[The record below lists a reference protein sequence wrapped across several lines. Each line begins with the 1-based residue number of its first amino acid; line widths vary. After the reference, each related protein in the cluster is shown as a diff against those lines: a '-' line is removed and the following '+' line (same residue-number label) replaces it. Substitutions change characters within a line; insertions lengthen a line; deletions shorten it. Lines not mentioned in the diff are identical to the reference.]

1 MIENYAN
8 LKPRFQKAYDLLFS
22 SFGLNEFSFKDA
34 EEVLKEYANK
44 IEVLSELEKA
54 GLLDVRP
61 SEEDKR
67 VKIYS
72 LKPVEEKVKKPT
84 KDQLLKILKAGAD
97 LIRTRVDYRVLLIL
111 LFYKA
116 ISDKFISIFKGYK
129 KEGYTDEES
138 YLYAN
143 YDLVTLYDEKE
154 GKLYT
159 WQEVIK
165 EGSYSDFINALYKLA
180 ELEGNEEKLKN
191 FNSLIDKTGL
201 ATLFNTENVH
211 IIEKLL
217 NLFGSFDFSNV
228 SYDILGDAYEW
239 ILYYFA
245 PDKAKEGEVYTPLE
259 VSRLLAEIVEPEEED
274 IILDPACGSGSMLIE
289 QYLYVKKK
297 TDEPFVQLYGQEAN
311 DITAVLAELNFI
323 LHGIKDYEIYIGD
336 SLINPKFP
344 KAKKVV
350 ANPPWNQDGYD
361 EDTLKRNQKHKDIF
375 EFGYTNKQS
384 ADWAWV
390 QLINYFS
397 EKKAG
402 IVLDSGALFRGGKEQ
417 NIRKEFLNHDII
429 DAVVLLP
436 EKIFYNTQAPG
447 ILLILNKNKP
457 QERKEKVLFINA
469 SQEYIQHPEIKKL
482 NKLSDE
488 NIAKIAKAYREYK
501 DIEGFSRVVDL
512 EKIKEN
518 DYNLNVSLYVA
529 PIEEEEQIDL
539 EKEFRELEKLH
550 QEYEEKYEL
559 IKEYIQEINKLGV

>member
-1 MIENYAN
+1 VIENYAK
-8 LKPRFQKAYDLLFS
+8 LEPRFQKAYDMLFK
-22 SFGLNEFSFKDA
+22 SFGLNEFKFKDA
-34 EEVLKEYANK
+34 EKILEDYANK
-44 IEVLSELEKA
+44 KEVLSELEKA
-54 GLLDVRP
+54 GLLKVRP
-61 SEEDKR
+61 LEEDKR
-67 VKIYS
+67 VKIYK
-72 LKPVEEKVKKPT
+72 LNPIEEKIKKPT
-84 KDQLLKILKAGAD
+84 KDQLIKILKAGAD
-97 LIRTRVDYRVLLIL
+97 LIRTRVDYRVLLVL

-116 ISDKFISIFKGYK
+116 VSDKYFAIYK
-129 KEGYTDEES
+129 KYKSEGYPDEEA

-143 YDLVTLYDEKE
+143 YDLITLYDEKD

-159 WQEVIK
+159 WQEVIRA
-165 EGSYSDFINALYKLA
+165 GSYSDFINALYKLV

-191 FNSLIDKTGL
+191 FNNLIDKTGL

-259 VSRLLAEIVEPEEED
+259 VSRLLAKIIDPSEED

-289 QYLYVKKK
+289 QYLYVKNKI
-297 TDEPFVQLYGQEAN
+297 DEPFIQLYGQEAN

-361 EDTLKRNQKHKDIF
+361 EDTLKRNPNHKEIF

-390 QLINYFS
+390 QLINYFA
-397 EKKAG
+397 EEKAG

-417 NIRKEFLNHDII
+417 NIRKGFLIKDII
-429 DAVVLLP
+429 EAVVLLP

-457 QERKEKVLFINA
+457 KEREGKVLFINA

-488 NIAKIAKAYREYK
+488 NIEKIAQAYREYK
-501 DIEGFSRVVDL
+501 TIEGFSRAVDL
-512 EKIKEN
+512 KKIEEN

-539 EKEFRELEKLH
+539 ENEFKELENLH
-550 QEYEEKYEL
+550 QEYEEKYKL
-559 IKEYIQEINKLGV
+559 VKGYIEEINKLGV